1 MGAPLFLLK
10 IVHADANETLAVMPG
25 GGPLEADLVES
36 VVKGILDT
44 EVIEDCVAQILARGV
59 RFRTQ
64 DHIEQDIRDGITEVL
79 ERRLRIGTTNAI
91 SRLKKQTRYLVT

>member
-1 MGAPLFLLK
+1 MGEPLFLLQ
-10 IVHADANETLAVMPG
+10 VVRNDNQQTLAVLPG

-36 VVKGILDT
+36 AVLAVLDT
-44 EVIEDCVAQILARGV
+44 NVIEDCVTQILDKGV

-79 ERRLRIGTTNAI
+79 ERHLRIGITNSI
-91 SRLKKQTRYLVT
+91 SRLKKQTRFLVT

>member
-1 MGAPLFLLK
+1 MGEPLFLLR
-10 IVHADANETLAVMPG
+10 IVRTDTQQTLATLPG

-36 VVKGILDT
+36 CVQGILDT
-44 EVIEDCVAQILARGV
+44 NVIEDCVTQVLDKGV

-79 ERRLRIGTTNAI
+79 ARHVRIGITNSI
-91 SRLKKQTRYLVT
+91 SRLKKQTRFLVT